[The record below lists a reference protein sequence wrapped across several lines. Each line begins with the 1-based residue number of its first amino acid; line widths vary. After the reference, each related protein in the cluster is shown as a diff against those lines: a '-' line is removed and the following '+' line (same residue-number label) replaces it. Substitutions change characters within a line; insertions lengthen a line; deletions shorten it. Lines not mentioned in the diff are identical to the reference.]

1 MKNTVAIIED
11 DPFIKYLY
19 DYLMKK
25 AGLNAEIMEDADLLM
40 EKLEEG
46 NIGLIIMDINLR
58 NTYLKDQKING
69 LELSRHVKKQ
79 QKYAEIPI
87 IIVSAFSLESGKKK
101 FLEESLAQDFIA
113 KPITDYNMFLNKVQ
127 NLIVS

>member
-25 AGLNAEIMEDADLLM
+25 AGLKAEIMEDADLLM

>member
-1 MKNTVAIIED
+1 
-11 DPFIKYLY
+11 
-19 DYLMKK
+19 
-25 AGLNAEIMEDADLLM
+25 
-40 EKLEEG
+40 
-46 NIGLIIMDINLR
+46 MDINLR